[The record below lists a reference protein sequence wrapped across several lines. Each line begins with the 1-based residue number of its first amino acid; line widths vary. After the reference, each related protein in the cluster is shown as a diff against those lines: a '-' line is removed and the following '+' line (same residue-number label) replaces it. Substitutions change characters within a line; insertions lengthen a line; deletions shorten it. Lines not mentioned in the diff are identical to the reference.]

1 MILIIGELLER
12 FVIVRVC
19 VGGGFVFLLL
29 EVKVKGKL
37 VFC

>member
-1 MILIIGELLER
+1 MILIIGELSER
-12 FVIVRVC
+12 FVIVR